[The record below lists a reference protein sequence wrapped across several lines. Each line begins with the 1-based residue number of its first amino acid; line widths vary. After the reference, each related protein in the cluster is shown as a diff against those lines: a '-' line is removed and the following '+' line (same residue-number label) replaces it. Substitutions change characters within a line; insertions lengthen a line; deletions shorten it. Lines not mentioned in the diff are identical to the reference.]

1 MEPGAAPYLASL
13 RMDQARTWE
22 EFVEACTFSRIP
34 SENMVWAD
42 RQGNIG
48 YQAVAITPLRPNWSG
63 LVPVPGDGRY
73 EWDGFLP
80 INALP
85 HALNP
90 EKGYIATA
98 NNYLFPA
105 DFPYKEALH
114 YTGADPYRASRI
126 SEVLGSGR
134 LHTVADM
141 MRLQN
146 DNLSIPARSIVP
158 LLRDVPVPGS
168 VPGSGRTRCPALCR
182 RCVRRRRTGRKATR
196 LLNWNYSVDADSVT
210 AGIYEMFQR
219 RVSANVRNLMVPK
232 EAQTFIGQ
240 LVHEARHR
248 LAAGARRAVRERRG
262 QRPRRTARAEP

>member
-1 MEPGAAPYLASL
+1 MDRCSKRTPNITRRTRCARRGWKPARRRISPASGWI
-13 RMDQARTWE
+13 RRE
-22 EFVEACTFSRIP
+22 RGKSSSRACAFSRIP

-73 EWDGFLP
+73 EWNGFLP

-85 HALNP
+85 HTLNP

-98 NNYLFPA
+98 NNYLFPP

-134 LHTVADM
+134 LHTVANM

-146 DNLSIPARSIVP
+146 DNVSIPARSIVP
-158 LLRDVPVPGS
+158 LLRDVSGS
-168 VPGSGRTRCPALCR
+168 DTVSDPSKRLKGSDTVSDPSRDARTRL
-182 RCVRRRRTGRKATR
+182 
-196 LLNWNYSVDADSVT
+196 
-210 AGIYEMFQR
+210 
-219 RVSANVRNLMVPK
+219 
-232 EAQTFIGQ
+232 
-240 LVHEARHR
+240 
-248 LAAGARRAVRERRG
+248 
-262 QRPRRTARAEP
+262 